1 MGKGYGVESNAEG
14 LNNNPLVAF
23 AEENSNEPMILISQV
38 DFQKKILDCITS
50 EEIDK
55 YFYSAQ
61 FNNDSQCRQAMIY
74 GMTIASL
81 LANQCKPKIVIK
93 GEKDLPI
100 KYEFKNGESIKVV
113 NEEDCQETKDKQVT
127 NCEDLQ
133 QYTDAK
139 TVCEEIGYLMQEID
153 SRLWNT
159 WNTQQLGEREFRGKT
174 FDELCDIGQAMF
186 EKLRVMSRYC

>member
-1 MGKGYGVESNAEG
+1 MSNGYGIKSNAEG
-14 LNNNPLVAF
+14 SNTNPLVAF

-61 FNNDSQCRQAMIY
+61 FKNDSQCRQAMIY

-81 LANQCKPKIVIK
+81 LANQCKPEIVIK
-93 GEKDLPI
+93 NEKDSPI
-100 KYEFKNGESIKVV
+100 KYEFKNGESIKVA
-113 NEEDCQETKDKQVT
+113 NEEDCQETENKQVT
-127 NCEDLQ
+127 NCKDLQ

-139 TVCEEIGYLMQEID
+139 IVCEEIGYLMQEID
-153 SRLWNT
+153 SRIL
-159 WNTQQLGEREFRGKT
+159 NTQQLGKREFRGKT

-186 EKLRVMSRYC
+186 EKLRVMSR

>member
-1 MGKGYGVESNAEG
+1 MKKDYGMESNT
-14 LNNNPLVAF
+14 
-23 AEENSNEPMILISQV
+23 EENLNECMILINQV

-50 EEIDK
+50 EEVDK

-61 FNNDSQCRQAMIY
+61 FKNDSQCRQAMIY

-81 LANQCKPKIVIK
+81 LANQCKPKIVIE

-113 NEEDCQETKDKQVT
+113 NEEDCQETEDKQVT

-139 TVCEEIGYLMQEID
+139 IVCEEIGYLMQEID
-153 SRLWNT
+153 SRI
-159 WNTQQLGEREFRGKT
+159 WNTQQFGKREFRGKT
-174 FDELCDIGQAMF
+174 FDELCDIGKAMF

>member
-1 MGKGYGVESNAEG
+1 MD
-14 LNNNPLVAF
+14 LN
-23 AEENSNEPMILISQV
+23 ECMILIDQV
-38 DFQKKILDCITS
+38 DFQKKILDCVTS

-61 FNNDSQCRQAMIY
+61 FKNDSQCRQAMIY

-81 LANQCKPKIVIK
+81 LVNQCKPKIVIK
-93 GEKDLPI
+93 DEKDSLI

-113 NEEDCQETKDKQVT
+113 NKEDCQETKDKQVT

-133 QYTDAK
+133 QYADAK
-139 TVCEEIGYLMQEID
+139 TVYEEIGYLMQEID
-153 SRLWNT
+153 SRI
-159 WNTQQLGEREFRGKT
+159 WNTQQFGKREFRGKT
-174 FDELCDIGQAMF
+174 FDELCDIGKAMF